1 MNFLEHWVT
10 VLHCAKTIPQFISI
24 FCHFIDR
31 FGSSHPHDRCWIGY
45 IHSTL
50 LWSNGSFGFLQR
62 QERSVKKDKKKKS
75 SLMDKLRS
83 PVNAIKGNASRS
95 GDENDEV
102 DDAHSSFENSRRKKL
117 KGNKNAEKT
126 TRMIEL
132 SCYHLG
138 EVTVEFF
145 ESSGFTRS
153 PIAHT
158 CDRVL
163 KVPLTYENYPPSGVS
178 LTTCWAA
185 RYGLWT

>member
-1 MNFLEHWVT
+1 MTDAELATF
-10 VLHCAKTIPQFISI
+10 IPLYG
-24 FCHFIDR
+24 DR
-31 FGSSHPHDRCWIGY
+31 MAVSGLCRDKKGAS
-45 IHSTL
+45 
-50 LWSNGSFGFLQR
+50 
-62 QERSVKKDKKKKS
+62 KKDKKKKS
-75 SLMDKLRS
+75 SLMDKLR
-83 PVNAIKGNASRS
+83 PTVNDIKGNASSS
-95 GDENDEV
+95 GDGNDEV
-102 DDAHSSFENSRRKKL
+102 DDADSSFENSRRKKL

-163 KVPLTYENYPPSGVS
+163 KVPSTYENYPSIRCEFNNLLSSKIWVMDIV
-178 LTTCWAA
+178 
-185 RYGLWT
+185 